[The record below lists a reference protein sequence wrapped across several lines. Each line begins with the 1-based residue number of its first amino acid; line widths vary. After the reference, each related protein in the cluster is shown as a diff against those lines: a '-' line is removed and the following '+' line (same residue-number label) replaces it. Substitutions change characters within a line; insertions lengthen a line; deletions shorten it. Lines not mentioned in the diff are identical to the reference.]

1 MEKKEKEITPKGYQT
16 MIIPYAL
23 PKSDAGDVEI
33 GIEKMSITYC
43 QEDDTNHRTE
53 DGDDQRITIETEDA
67 IVSREDA
74 INGNGYYFVMKT
86 DRWAF
91 ESADEIAFIIN
102 DFKSRL
108 KPNFGDN
115 DPVNNNVVNKQGD

>member
-1 MEKKEKEITPKGYQT
+1 MKKEEEEKKSYQT
-16 MIIPYAL
+16 MILPYAL
-23 PKSDAGDVEI
+23 PENDKGRCEI

-43 QEDDTNHRTE
+43 QEDDTNHGSK

-74 INGNGYYFVMKT
+74 IKGNGYYFVIKT
-86 DRWAF
+86 DRWAI
-91 ESADEIAFIIN
+91 EGENDLAFLIR

-108 KPNFGDN
+108 KPNFGVD
-115 DPVNNNVVNKQGD
+115 DPINKGVENLEK